1 MHKTGPCHS
10 CVTNHGQSSCHGMIS
25 IIISCAYASS
35 QMCPMSCET
44 DVTWG
49 TPKPVDVSA
58 AMPTIPARQG
68 TICIWSIPDD
78 LLDDICVQMANSEFG
93 FRPVKVDSIGM
104 QVRTHTFAEKN
115 GYLSPYTT

>member
-1 MHKTGPCHS
+1 
-10 CVTNHGQSSCHGMIS
+10 
-25 IIISCAYASS
+25 
-35 QMCPMSCET
+35 MCPMSCET

-78 LLDDICVQMANSEFG
+78 LLDDTCVQMANSEFG
-93 FRPVKVDSIGM
+93 FQPVKVDSIGM